1 MQIHMKFKDV
11 ERHYSAFL
19 SVSGHIRVKTVW
31 LVNTIVKADSAWR

>member
-11 ERHYSAFL
+11 ERHSAFL

-31 LVNTIVKADSAWR
+31 LVNTIVKADSVWR